1 MKKFRIVPITDP
13 ESKIRT
19 HLTRVQILNKKPGN
33 EKSKFELYRHESGSQ
48 DSNPLDSGP
57 DPETELKR

>member
-1 MKKFRIVPITDP
+1 MPVTDP
-13 ESKIRT
+13 ESRIRT
-19 HLTRVQILNKKPGN
+19 HLTRVRILNQKPGK
-33 EKSKFELYRHESGSQ
+33 EKSKFEPYRHESGSQ